1 MSDLSTDDARHAPGL
16 PATQARL
23 ALLIQLQAART
34 RRLADVTACLADPP
48 FRTTAL
54 PDDIAMLRSHQT
66 ALEQIIGLI
75 ERQRADTQTLLA
87 NLAHSHLPRRH
98 PVSRFHRFLA
108 WCWGP

>member
-1 MSDLSTDDARHAPGL
+1 MSELPTDDAWYAPGQK
-16 PATQARL
+16 AAQARL
-23 ALLIQLQAART
+23 ALLIQLQVART

-48 FRTTAL
+48 FRTTTV

-87 NLAHSHLPRRH
+87 NLARSHLPHRR

-108 WCWGP
+108 WCWGH